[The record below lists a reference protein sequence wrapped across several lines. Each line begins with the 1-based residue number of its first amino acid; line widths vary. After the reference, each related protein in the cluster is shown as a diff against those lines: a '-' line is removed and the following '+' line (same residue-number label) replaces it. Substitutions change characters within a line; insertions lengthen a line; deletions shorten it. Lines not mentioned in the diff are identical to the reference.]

1 MPTTKPNARES
12 PKVCA
17 NCLNH
22 GSSGIPPVAS
32 FRNCS
37 PNINRP
43 SMNRPRHAGRR
54 NSRPARNVA
63 NRPPTPRISA
73 MAVRISNDAMNGSTT
88 VPRLAHA
95 TMVNARRSVNRRL
108 DTKPVTM
115 NDAAVELCASAPR
128 MNPHSAASAPVEVN
142 RSIRWRSER
151 PAIDLSD
158 SLTPS
163 SPWKKKASPARK
175 MAIAGKV
182 VKCSDVFKQAPWLT
196 RVELGTA

>member
-1 MPTTKPNARES
+1 MPLFTNVTTITTIADVDWITNRDAIPTTKPNTSES

-22 GSSGIPPVAS
+22 GSSGIPLVAS
-32 FRNCS
+32 FRNCRPS
-37 PNINRP
+37 ISRP
-43 SMNRPRHAGRR
+43 SMNRPRHAGSR

-63 NRPPTPRISA
+63 NRPPTPRIIA
-73 MAVRISNDAMNGSTT
+73 IAVRISNDAMNGRTT

-95 TMVNARRSVNRRL
+95 IIVSARRSVNRRL

-115 NDAAVELCASAPR
+115 KDAAVELCASAPR
-128 MNPHSAASAPVEVN
+128 MNPHRAASAPVEVN
-142 RSIRWRSER
+142 RSIRCRSER

-163 SPWKKKASPARK
+163 SP
-175 MAIAGKV
+175 
-182 VKCSDVFKQAPWLT
+182 
-196 RVELGTA
+196 